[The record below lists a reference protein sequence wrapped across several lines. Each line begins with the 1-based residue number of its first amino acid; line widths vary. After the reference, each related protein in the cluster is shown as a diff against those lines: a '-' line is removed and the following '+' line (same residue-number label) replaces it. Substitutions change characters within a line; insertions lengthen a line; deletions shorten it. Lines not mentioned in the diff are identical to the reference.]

1 MTTSARSAKLAGL
14 PLCEL
19 VQTLDDLDVNRD
31 NSLEDLALLSFQCVQ
46 READCFY
53 FSLLALGIMISF
65 PILEV
70 SLTNS
75 SAHRL
80 NS

>member
-1 MTTSARSAKLAGL
+1 MTTSARSAKIAGL

-31 NSLEDLALLSFQCVQ
+31 NSLGGLALLCFPFCGEVGH
-46 READCFY
+46 FY

-75 SAHRL
+75 SAHCL